1 MWTWLQG
8 LWALN
13 RFKYSLN
20 RQVAE
25 EKALTDLDEQKT
37 EVHFTQAINRS
48 VQKYLLRTFSMLGP
62 AQGYGHITGNKTKPQ
77 DLGSSHSTWEEH

>member
-1 MWTWLQG
+1 MWTWLQC

-37 EVHFTQAINRS
+37 EEHFSQAINRS
-48 VQKYLLRTFSMLGP
+48 VQKYSLRSNVFLALTI
-62 AQGYGHITGNKTKPQ
+62 QRNKLKNGLQT
-77 DLGSSHSTWEEH
+77 

>member
-1 MWTWLQG
+1 MWTWLQC

-37 EVHFTQAINRS
+37 EEHFSQAINRS
-48 VQKYLLRTFSMLGP
+48 VQKYSLRT
-62 AQGYGHITGNKTKPQ
+62 
-77 DLGSSHSTWEEH
+77 

>member
-1 MWTWLQG
+1 MWTWLQC

-37 EVHFTQAINRS
+37 EEHFSQAINRS
-48 VQKYLLRTFSMLGP
+48 VQKYSLRTFSMLGP
-62 AQGYGHITGNKTKPQ
+62 AQGYGHITGNKTNPQ
-77 DLGSSHSTWEEH
+77 DLRSSQSAWEER